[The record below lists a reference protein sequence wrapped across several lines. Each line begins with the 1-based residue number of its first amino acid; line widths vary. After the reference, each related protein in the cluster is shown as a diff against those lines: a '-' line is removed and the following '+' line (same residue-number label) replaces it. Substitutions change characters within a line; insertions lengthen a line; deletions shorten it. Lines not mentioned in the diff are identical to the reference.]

1 MCDNGVVSL
10 AGEGCPLDIGRDL
23 DKGRRTLNRSLL
35 GGLLLCAVVALLPV
49 LGFQLLNEWEARQ
62 VRERLV
68 RDEAMRLASL
78 VAVDQRRIVE
88 SARQLL
94 TAIGTF
100 PSTLLEP
107 RDTCEARFTTLLGRF
122 DHYQSGSF
130 IGPDGRV
137 VCATHAADRDTD
149 VSDRAYF
156 RDAMRTGGF
165 AIGEMAAGRGTG
177 QRSIHLAQAY
187 RDEAGRIVGV
197 IALGIRPDWLARQM
211 ERLPLPMGAAATVLD
226 RNGTVIAD
234 WPQVGKFVGRPAT
247 GPVQALHQQG
257 GAGLTEGPGPDGEWR
272 IVAYTPTTNAPDGL
286 GVTVGLS
293 RHEAFRD
300 LTQANQRGLALIAL
314 STLLAMTLMVLVAN
328 RLVRRPAA
336 RLLAAVERLARGDL
350 SARTELSAQGSEFER
365 LGAAFDV
372 MAERLQG
379 RERALANALEST
391 TDSVFALDRDWRF
404 TYLNARAA
412 AQLAAGR
419 DLIGQDI
426 RGVFPGLAGGPFNAA
441 FAAAMARGEP
451 AHADAPFAPLG
462 RHFEAHAY
470 PAPDGVTVFFRDVT
484 EARAAEA
491 RLAESEEQF
500 RTLAESIP
508 QLAWM
513 ADGAGWVF
521 WYNRRWYEYTGTT
534 KPAMQG
540 WGWRTRLHPDHA
552 DRVVRHITH
561 CWATGEPWQDTF
573 LLRGRDGRY
582 RWFLSRAL
590 PIRNEAGEIVRWFG
604 TNTDITEQREAETL
618 LEARVAERSTQLV
631 ASERLFRAVFEN
643 TPDMAFVA
651 CRRADGR
658 FVYEAANPA
667 FAAFLDRPET
677 EIVGRTVEDVSGPA
691 RARDMVERYTACIEQ
706 SRVLREE
713 TETEWHGE
721 PRTLELVLVPLPDAA
736 TGTDRLVGS
745 ARDVTDRRE
754 LEQRLAQAQKLEAVG
769 QLTGGI
775 AHDFNNLLTVV
786 LGNLEFLR
794 SRLEAGSPLLTRLD
808 RAEWATRRG
817 ATLTAQLLAFA
828 RKQPLAPQPLD
839 LSRVLTGL
847 MPLLQRT
854 LDAAIELRFVD
865 AAGLWPAMADESQLE
880 NAVLNLALNAR
891 DAMPEGGRLTIE
903 LANKVLDDEYARA
916 HAEVTPGDY
925 VMLAVSDT
933 GTGMP
938 PAVAARAFE
947 PFFTTKPVGK
957 GTGLGLA
964 MVFGFL
970 KQSGG
975 HAKIYSEP
983 GEGTTIRLYL
993 PRAIGAA
1000 PAGLARTEAP
1010 AELPRGSAT
1019 VLLVEDEAP
1028 VREITA
1034 AMLRDLGYRVLEAAD
1049 GEQALRVF
1057 GASPLAIELLL
1068 LDVVLP
1074 GRLRGRDVAE
1084 RILALRPGLPVLYM
1098 SGYTENAIVHQGR
1111 LDDGVHLIGKPFD
1124 RERLAR
1130 KVAQLLAACPADT
1143 VSKT

>member
-1 MCDNGVVSL
+1 M
-10 AGEGCPLDIGRDL
+10 
-23 DKGRRTLNRSLL
+23 KQYLL
-35 GGLLLCAVVALLPV
+35 KRAGLLLIGLFVVVMVALGATSWRQFDQLRDSREWVRHSYEV
-49 LGFQLLNEWEARQ
+49 LLT
-62 VRERLV
+62 
-68 RDEAMRLASL
+68 
-78 VAVDQRRIVE
+78 I
-88 SARQLL
+88 RQLDG
-94 TAIGTF
+94 AIG
-100 PSTLLEP
+100 
-107 RDTCEARFTTLLGRF
+107 
-122 DHYQSGSF
+122 
-130 IGPDGRV
+130 
-137 VCATHAADRDTD
+137 AA
-149 VSDRAYF
+149 
-156 RDAMRTGGF
+156 
-165 AIGEMAAGRGTG
+165 ETG
-177 QRSIHLAQAY
+177 QRGFLLTGEDAYLGPYHEALDTISLLQGRLQSLTADNPAQQARIAVLAPAMQRKLEELAQTVQL
-187 RDEAGRIVGV
+187 RRSSGPDEAVAVVRSGRGR
-197 IALGIRPDWLARQM
+197 ALREDI
-211 ERLPLPMGAAATVLD
+211 
-226 RNGTVIAD
+226 
-234 WPQVGKFVGRPAT
+234 
-247 GPVQALHQQG
+247 
-257 GAGLTEGPGPDGEWR
+257 
-272 IVAYTPTTNAPDGL
+272 TTA
-286 GVTVGLS
+286 
-293 RHEAFRD
+293 
-300 LTQANQRGLALIAL
+300 
-314 STLLAMTLMVLVAN
+314 LLAMTAQEQT
-328 RLVRRPAA
+328 
-336 RLLAAVERLARGDL
+336 LLAERIA
-350 SARTELSAQGSEFER
+350 T
-365 LGAAFDV
+365 
-372 MAERLQG
+372 AETSLQATLQG
-379 RERALANALEST
+379 VLAGT
-391 TDSVFALDRDWRF
+391 TVAVVLLGFGTL
-404 TYLNARAA
+404 LLARAA
-412 AQLAAGR
+412 DRHQRMLAQQKTLSDRLRTSLDSLSQG
-419 DLIGQDI
+419 I
-426 RGVFPGLAGGPFNAA
+426 GVFGPDRRLVDWNAC
-441 FAAAMARGEP
+441 FQDLLQLPAAMVRSGTPYAAIVEQTTEAGTPLLETEPQLQFRRGPRPGTEVIVYERQR
-451 AHADAPFAPLG
+451 AGDRHSLEVRRTPL
-462 RHFEAHAY
+462 
-470 PAPDGVTVFFRDVT
+470 PDGGFVLTISDMT
-484 EARAAEA
+484 ARAQAEA
-491 RLAESEEQF
+491 
-500 RTLAESIP
+500 
-508 QLAWM
+508 
-513 ADGAGWVF
+513 
-521 WYNRRWYEYTGTT
+521 
-534 KPAMQG
+534 
-540 WGWRTRLHPDHA
+540 
-552 DRVVRHITH
+552 
-561 CWATGEPWQDTF
+561 
-573 LLRGRDGRY
+573 
-582 RWFLSRAL
+582 
-590 PIRNEAGEIVRWFG
+590 
-604 TNTDITEQREAETL
+604 
-618 LEARVAERSTQLV
+618 
-631 ASERLFRAVFEN
+631 
-643 TPDMAFVA
+643 
-651 CRRADGR
+651 
-658 FVYEAANPA
+658 
-667 FAAFLDRPET
+667 
-677 EIVGRTVEDVSGPA
+677 
-691 RARDMVERYTACIEQ
+691 
-706 SRVLREE
+706 VLRE
-713 TETEWHGE
+713 
-721 PRTLELVLVPLPDAA
+721 
-736 TGTDRLVGS
+736 S
-745 ARDVTDRRE
+745 
-754 LEQRLAQAQKLEAVG
+754 QKMQAIG